1 MAPNNVHPVKRH
13 SLDLVQKRTA
23 TSKTRSTTLTMEN
36 YMDDFLVQGVPIMA
50 DAWGEI
56 LQLLRALAK
65 LFGW

>member
-1 MAPNNVHPVKRH
+1 
-13 SLDLVQKRTA
+13 
-23 TSKTRSTTLTMEN
+23 
-36 YMDDFLVQGVPIMA
+36 MDDFLVQGVPIMA